1 MYIIGIKQL
10 LSEVNGLKVYMEGF
24 REKVIE
30 IHNLIYPAL
39 VDKFGSHCINEEDF
53 LETLF
58 LTIIQTDFSEKDRLA
73 LIVNETA
80 LEPVFFNEEDS
91 VANPY
96 LHFYFKDKLYCIGL
110 NDFLVW
116 KTLYGNELKI
126 KEMTTKHLE
135 ITIDNLKK
143 NIGEMEKVDK
153 GVVKFNN
160 ATSSAHSEKVMLS
173 NLMWLTV
180 LSHELAERQSQL
192 TL

>member
-73 LIVNETA
+73 LTVNETA